1 MAREV
6 GALGLA
12 AAAEPGGVAFAGDVT
27 ALYRANLWLRAATR
41 VLVRVGDVEARDF
54 ARLRRRAAALP
65 WEAFPRGPRVDVTV
79 TARRSRL
86 FHTGAVAERIA
97 GAIADRLGAPGPD
110 ASELHLVVRGQDDV
124 FTISADSSG
133 DLLHRRGY
141 RTEDAGAPL
150 RETLAAGL
158 LALCGWDGT
167 RPLHDPTCGSG
178 TIPIEAALLAAGRA
192 PGLLRTFA
200 CESWPGAR
208 PDVFAA
214 LRAEAAG
221 GAPRASIGGSD
232 LDPLAVAAAARNA
245 DRAGVSAWVSL
256 AAGDVAALRLPA
268 GPGLVLANPPYGRRL
283 RAAGA
288 VYRALGRLARAAG
301 WDLGVLAADESLARL
316 AGRPA
321 ERIALVNGGVRVALY
336 RYCS

>member
-1 MAREV
+1 VARELD
-6 GALGLA
+6 ALGLA
-12 AAAEPGGVAFAGDVT
+12 PAPEPGGVSFSGDLD
-27 ALYRANLWLRAATR
+27 AIYPANLWLRAATR

-54 ARLRRRAAALP
+54 ARLRRRAARLP
-65 WEAFPRGPRVDVTV
+65 WDAFPRAPRVEVTV

-86 FHTGAVAERIA
+86 YHTSAVAERIA
-97 GAIADRLGAPGPD
+97 GAVADSLGPPGPE
-110 ASELHLVVRGQDDV
+110 SPELHLVVRGQDDV

-133 DLLHRRGY
+133 ELLHRRGY

-158 LALCGWDGT
+158 LSLCGWDGT
-167 RPLHDPTCGSG
+167 RPVHDPTCGSG

-192 PGLLRTFA
+192 PGLGRRFA
-200 CESWPGAR
+200 CEGWPGAR
-208 PDVFAA
+208 PALFAA
-214 LRAEAAG
+214 LRVDAAG
-221 GAPRASIGGSD
+221 IAPGVTIGGSD
-232 LDPLAVAAAARNA
+232 LEPAAIAAAGRNA
-245 DRAGVSAWVSL
+245 ARAGVSDWLSL
-256 AAGDVAALRLPA
+256 AAGEAAAVRLPP

-301 WDLGVLAADESLARL
+301 WELAVLTAEESLARL

-321 ERIALVNGGVRVALY
+321 ERIALVNGGVRVGLY
-336 RYCS
+336 RY